1 MIICAPYDPCQ
12 GASRGPQ
19 MCISSF
25 RVLFFSCLFL
35 IVFLKAELLKSDLG
49 CRKETSPLLVVH
61 DKDTHTDRGSVR
73 ERATDTHIQSDADP
87 DTDRH

>member
-1 MIICAPYDPCQ
+1 VCWCVGEWVRGCA
-12 GASRGPQ
+12 GVW
-19 MCISSF
+19 MCGC
-25 RVLFFSCLFL
+25 VGVL